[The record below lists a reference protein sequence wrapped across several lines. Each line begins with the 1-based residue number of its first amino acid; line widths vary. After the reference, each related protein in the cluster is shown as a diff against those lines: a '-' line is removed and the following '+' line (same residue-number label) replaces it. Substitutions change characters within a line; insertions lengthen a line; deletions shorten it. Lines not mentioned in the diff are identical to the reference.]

1 MHRARRKKLGNNTER
16 AQFLSA
22 CGHAQAGI
30 MPLQPVTINCHSL
43 ERGNPTY
50 FPIFLLSK
58 KTTKTRLT
66 ETFKKNI
73 KKYKK
78 IFQKRVDFLNRCDML
93 KT

>member
-30 MPLQPVTINCHSL
+30 VPLQTSTTNCHSF
-43 ERGNPTY
+43 ERGNPVM
-50 FPIFLLSK
+50 FPHFFLSK
-58 KTTKTRLT
+58 RTTKTRIA

-73 KKYKK
+73 KNFPEKEG
-78 IFQKRVDFLNRCDML
+78 FL
-93 KT
+93 K